1 MDPYLG
7 SLRRE
12 CSKGMKG
19 VSKVNES
26 LALLASMANNDLTHS
41 PALCGRWC
49 GDSRCSCGQG
59 REWFRLPDGQ
69 GEDAETLHLG
79 TGYR

>member
-26 LALLASMANNDLTHS
+26 LALLASMANNDLTHA
-41 PALCGRWC
+41 PALLQS
-49 GDSRCSCGQG
+49 SR
-59 REWFRLPDGQ
+59 
-69 GEDAETLHLG
+69 HIG
-79 TGYR
+79 TSRDWPPMLSQI

>member
-26 LALLASMANNDLTHS
+26 LALLASYARPNLTIV
-41 PALCGRWC
+41 
-49 GDSRCSCGQG
+49 
-59 REWFRLPDGQ
+59 REFL
-69 GEDAETLHLG
+69 
-79 TGYR
+79 

>member
-26 LALLASMANNDLTHS
+26 LALLASMANNDLTRS
-41 PALCGRWC
+41 GPITIKPSYW
-49 GDSRCSCGQG
+49 D
-59 REWFRLPDGQ
+59 
-69 GEDAETLHLG
+69 
-79 TGYR
+79 